1 MLLNEVHKMK
11 LFKII
16 FAVVVFVVF
25 LTQTAFTVRY
35 AHGFEVSGSNRVPV
49 QVPRD
54 VNLRDAQPVR
64 VRIVAVEEAYEER
77 QETYGTDKC
86 YYEKR
91 AVETIDTRGFL
102 TKLINPSTGGTV
114 YENQYNCYT
123 NPKTV
128 TMRVEVGYIVTYQ
141 RFGRH
146 YQKFMYNR
154 PHGKYI
160 TIMTNEG

>member
-25 LTQTAFTVRY
+25 VTQTAFTVRY
-35 AHGFEVSGSNRVPV
+35 AHGFEVEGSRRVPI

-64 VRIVAVEEAYEER
+64 VRIVAVEKAYEER
-77 QETYGTDKC
+77 QHTVGNTKC

-91 AVETIDTRGFL
+91 VVETTDNRGFL
-102 TKLINPSTGGTV
+102 TKLINPSQGGKV
-114 YENQYNCYT
+114 YENQYNCYNEPRT
-123 NPKTV
+123 T
-128 TMRVEVGYIVTYQ
+128 TRRRAAGYIVTYQ

-146 YQKFMYNR
+146 YRKLMLNR
-154 PHGKYI
+154 PRGKYI
-160 TIMTNEG
+160 TVMSKQG

>member
-1 MLLNEVHKMK
+1 MK
-11 LFKII
+11 LFKYAV
-16 FAVVVFVVF
+16 FAVLLLQTGF
-25 LTQTAFTVRY
+25 LNKNVQA
-35 AHGFEVSGSNRVPV
+35 FEVEGSRRVPI

-64 VRIVAVEEAYEER
+64 VRIVAVEEAYEEKQHR
-77 QETYGTDKC
+77 VGNTQC

-91 AVETIDTRGFL
+91 VVETTDNRGFL
-102 TKLINPSTGGTV
+102 TKLINPSRGGPV
-114 YENQYNCYT
+114 YENQYNCYNQPT
-123 NPKTV
+123 TA

-154 PHGKYI
+154 PYGKYI
-160 TIMTNEG
+160 TIMSNQG